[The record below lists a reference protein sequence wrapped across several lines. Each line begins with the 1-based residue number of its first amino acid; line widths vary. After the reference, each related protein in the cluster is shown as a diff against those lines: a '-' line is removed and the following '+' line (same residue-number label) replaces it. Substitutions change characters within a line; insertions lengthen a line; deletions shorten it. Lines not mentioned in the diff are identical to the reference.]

1 MERIVIVGP
10 SGSGKSTLC
19 RTLSDKLDI
28 PVIHLDSLFFKS
40 GWIEI
45 EKEELIEKVTQ
56 IIAVNEKWII
66 EGNYSPTL
74 PIRLE
79 HCDQAIFLD
88 YPRFLYF
95 FRAVKRSFK
104 YYGHTRPDMAEGCS
118 ERFDFSFFKYVWHF
132 PERRGKLVSTLHAYS
147 TDKTNI
153 VILKN
158 TRELKRYLDTIN

>member
-10 SGSGKSTLC
+10 SGSGKSTLG

-28 PVIHLDSLFFKS
+28 PVIHLDSLFFKA

-45 EKEELIEKVTQ
+45 EKEELVEKVTQ
-56 IIAVNEKWII
+56 FIAANEKWII
-66 EGNYSPTL
+66 EGNYSTTL

-79 HCDQAIFLD
+79 HCDHAIFLD
-88 YPRFLYF
+88 YSRFLYF

-118 ERFDFSFFKYVWHF
+118 ERFDLSFFKYVWHF
-132 PERRGKLVSTLHAYS
+132 PERREKLVSTLHAYS

-153 VILKN
+153 VFLKN
-158 TRELKRYLDTIN
+158 PKELKRYLDTMN